1 MTVAIYARYSSD
13 NQREAS
19 IADQFR
25 VCREYAQRKG
35 WKIAKEYSDH
45 AMSGATLLRPGFQAM
60 MQSALRKE
68 VEVVL
73 AESLDRFSR
82 DQEDTA
88 GLFKRL
94 TFAGVSIETISEG
107 DITFLHIG
115 LKGTMNAMYLSELA
129 DKTRRGLR
137 GRIEIGRAGGGLCYG
152 YRVLRRIENGTAT
165 TGERE
170 IVEEEAAVIRRIFHD
185 YAAGAS
191 PKQIC
196 KALNAEAIPGPQGAL
211 WGPSTIHGNPKR
223 GIGILHNELYVGRLV
238 WNRQRFL
245 KDPDNG
251 KRVAR
256 PNPESAWIIKDVPAL
271 RIVDDETWKAV
282 RDRYASVQRKWSA
295 AAKASFNQFRRP
307 KYLFSG
313 LTKCGQCGA
322 GFIVHSREQLGCF
335 GARDRGT
342 CSNNLRISRLDVE
355 SRVLGALQTKL
366 LRKDFFEEFCREFA
380 KEMNRLRMEQR
391 AGLNMAK
398 RELSKVETRRKKLL
412 DLMLDDVVSTSEGKE
427 EMLGLTAR
435 RDELQ
440 HQIKTAH
447 EPPPLLH
454 PSMADLYRTKVEQLA
469 AALQADGSRLEASE
483 ALRGLIDSIVLTPHE
498 GQLRIELRGN
508 LAAMLAVAQET
519 KRSPETG
526 DLVVPVQLVAGG
538 GFEPPTFG
546 L

>member
-1 MTVAIYARYSSD
+1 MKVAIYARYSSE
-13 NQREAS
+13 NQRDAS

-25 VCREYAQRKG
+25 VCCEYAQRKG
-35 WKIAKEYSDH
+35 WKIAQEYSDH
-45 AMSGATLLRPGFQAM
+45 AMSGATLMRPGFQAM
-60 MQSALRKE
+60 MQSALHKE

-152 YRVLRRIENGTAT
+152 YRVVRRLENGEVS

-170 IVEEEAAVIRRIFHD
+170 IVEEEAAVIRRIFRD
-185 YAAGAS
+185 YVTGAS

-196 KALNAEAIPGPQGAL
+196 KALNKEGIPGPQGAL

-223 GIGILHNELYVGRLV
+223 GIGILHNELYVGRMV

-245 KDPDNG
+245 KDPDTG

-271 RIVDDETWKAV
+271 RIIDDETWKAV

-322 GFIVHSREQLGCF
+322 GFIVHSRELLGCF

-342 CSNNLRISRLDVE
+342 CTNTLRISRLDVE
-355 SRVLGALQTKL
+355 ARVLDALQTKL
-366 LRKDFFEEFCREFA
+366 LRKNFFEEFCREFA
-380 KEMNRLRMEQR
+380 KEMNRLRMQR
-391 AGLNMAK
+391 RSGQSSTK
-398 RELSKVETRRKKLL
+398 RELESVRRNVQKVIEAIKAGYAGPELKAEMDALQERKEVLL
-412 DLMLDDVVSTSEGKE
+412 AQLAAAD
-427 EMLGLTAR
+427 
-435 RDELQ
+435 
-440 HQIKTAH
+440 

-469 AALQADGSRLEASE
+469 AALQREDTCLEASE
-483 ALRGLIDSIVLTPHE
+483 MLRGLIDSIVLTPE
-498 GQLRIELRGN
+498 KGQLRIELRGN
-508 LAAMLAVAQET
+508 LAAMLTVAQQT

-526 DLVVPVQLVAGG
+526 DLSMPVQMVAGG